1 VTLAVLVQIRFDDT
15 VRGVIA
21 LEKIKILA
29 IVGSLRKD
37 SYNRQLALTAKE
49 LIGDRADFRILEYQD
64 IPLMNQDIEFPAPA
78 SVMRVREEVKAA
90 DGIWFFT
97 PEYNHFFP
105 GVLKNLIDW
114 LSRPVSEK
122 EPQVL
127 AGKPAAISG
136 ISTGMSGTGL
146 AQDHLVTLISFLN
159 MNVMNVPR
167 LTIPNA
173 MQQVDSDGKL
183 ALKSSY
189 PYLDRQVNAFLGF
202 IEKQMIK

>member
-1 VTLAVLVQIRFDDT
+1 LN
-15 VRGVIA
+15 
-21 LEKIKILA
+21 KIKILA

-37 SYNRQLALTAKE
+37 SYNRQLALAAKE
-49 LIGDRADFRILEYQD
+49 IIGDRAVFNLLEYKD
-64 IPLMNQDIEFPAPA
+64 IPMMNQDIEFPTPE
-78 SVMRVREEVKAA
+78 SVKRVREEVKSS

-114 LSRPVSEK
+114 LSRPVSDK

-136 ISTGMSGTGL
+136 ISPGMSGTGI

-173 MQQVDSDGKL
+173 MQQLDRDGKL
-183 ALKSSY
+183 ALKESY
-189 PYLDRQVNAFLGF
+189 PYLERQANAFLDF
-202 IEKQMIK
+202 IKKQIEK